1 MFDDRAQTGSATET
15 EPRYRGLALLGEGGT
30 AEVFLAALAGPTGF
44 SKLVVLEQLRQ
55 HLCGML
61 RSWSCLR
68 PRLGSRR
75 GCTIRTSGTECG
87 RLREVLAGHTGL
99 ESAFLSA

>member
-30 AEVFLAALAGPTGF
+30 AEVFLAALLGPTGF

-55 HLCGML
+55 HLCEDAAFVEL
-61 RSWSCLR
+61 FAAEA
-68 PRLGSRR
+68 RLAARLHHPNVGHRVR
-75 GCTIRTSGTECG
+75 TI
-87 RLREVLAGHTGL
+87 A
-99 ESAFLSA
+99 